1 MAELK
6 VPIRVTAKGTEE
18 TKRKLGGVEGGLRSL
33 GKSAAMAAAGFFGA
47 RMLIQGLKSAVTASA
62 AQELAEKKLEAAL
75 GKTSKALL
83 AHAQALQQV
92 TMFGDETILE
102 AQAMLAAFIKDEEQ
116 LKKATQ
122 ATLDLAAA
130 KGFDLVSAADLVGK
144 SVGSSTNA
152 LTRYGITVTGA
163 VGSTER
169 LEMLTTNV
177 ATLFGGQAAA
187 QTETMAGAIAQMKNA
202 AGDTAEAFGDLMAPA
217 VIEIMK
223 SLKKFFEIAEKV
235 FDVMRKI
242 RGVVET
248 SKGRL
253 NELVGEW
260 LGFTTQIKEATEAQI
275 QFQTVAAFGEQI
287 AALEAARAAQME
299 VVEAQKKAAEGAK
312 SGAEWLDNL
321 TGALNIVQLGLIGV
335 SEDAIENKF
344 LVSIENLKAKML
356 EAGFSLADFNIAL
369 EASKDGADG
378 SADAI
383 VKKTNALYGY
393 QVALQGLIETEM
405 TEEDALAQWM
415 FQQSLVAEARDKEQ
429 ARIKLLI
436 EEMPEVAKSLGLI
449 GKQTKK
455 NTDMSSKWAG
465 VVSQAAS
472 MNQGASKQN
481 AMIAKRAAQLEAIV
495 NTAKEVTKVLANPPM
510 AAYVAAMGAIQVA
523 TIQAAGFA
531 KGGDFVTQGPEMIMV
546 GDNPGG
552 RERVQVTPLSSPNVS
567 GPTNSFSINVSAPL
581 VDETVVDSIIPAI
594 QKAQRLGTA

>member
-217 VIEIMK
+217 VIAIMK

-275 QFQTVAAFGEQI
+275 QFQTIAAFGEQI

-312 SGAEWLDNL
+312 SGAEWL
-321 TGALNIVQLGLIGV
+321 
-335 SEDAIENKF
+335 
-344 LVSIENLKAKML
+344 
-356 EAGFSLADFNIAL
+356 
-369 EASKDGADG
+369 
-378 SADAI
+378 
-383 VKKTNALYGY
+383 
-393 QVALQGLIETEM
+393 
-405 TEEDALAQWM
+405 
-415 FQQSLVAEARDKEQ
+415 
-429 ARIKLLI
+429 
-436 EEMPEVAKSLGLI
+436 
-449 GKQTKK
+449 
-455 NTDMSSKWAG
+455 
-465 VVSQAAS
+465 
-472 MNQGASKQN
+472 
-481 AMIAKRAAQLEAIV
+481 
-495 NTAKEVTKVLANPPM
+495 
-510 AAYVAAMGAIQVA
+510 
-523 TIQAAGFA
+523 
-531 KGGDFVTQGPEMIMV
+531 
-546 GDNPGG
+546 
-552 RERVQVTPLSSPNVS
+552 
-567 GPTNSFSINVSAPL
+567 
-581 VDETVVDSIIPAI
+581 
-594 QKAQRLGTA
+594 